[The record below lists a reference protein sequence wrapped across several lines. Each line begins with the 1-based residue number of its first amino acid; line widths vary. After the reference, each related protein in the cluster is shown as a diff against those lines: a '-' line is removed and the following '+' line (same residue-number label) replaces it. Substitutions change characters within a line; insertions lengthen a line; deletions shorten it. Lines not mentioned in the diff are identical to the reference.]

1 MFVFEEIVAR
11 IGNTDNPPTFA
22 ELEGGRA
29 AGAAMLK
36 AVTTPGADFDIETA
50 RDLAE
55 GIRLIDDALASIQAA
70 EDAALTEAT
79 ALRSLLGESDPAPVV
94 PDPAPAVPEPA
105 PAVEASATTTL
116 LQRLRTRAPVVPNE
130 PPAPRA
136 VDIRAVGPSQG
147 FELSPDADVAEL
159 GHLFATAA
167 MRVTA
172 GHQPLVRI
180 TKRYDESRVLNHQSD
195 LNVRKIADV
204 FGAAGPLTAAG
215 GLCGPG
221 DVDFTHPVFAQQG
234 RPVRDALTA
243 FNASRGKVTLGAAVS
258 IADTDPAVSKWTL
271 TDDQAAV
278 TGSPTKPC
286 PRVLCPEDITCEIQ
300 AVVHCMTIGNIQA
313 KFTPE
318 YWAARLQT
326 VLASVDRKADQLLL
340 QQIHAN
346 STPVPTVA
354 DGGNTLVS
362 FLAALERTIAGD
374 RGIQRNTSGTYQVLA
389 DAWLLR
395 QMVEQ
400 VAFNLS
406 GNNRLDAIQALKER
420 INSWLADMGA
430 QIAWT
435 FDGTVKDSDKSHNI
449 QSPTSGAW
457 LTQSTLYV
465 YPVGS
470 HLYLDG
476 GTLDLGTSIS
486 DSALNAVNDRQAFAE
501 IFEKSCFRGISSYR
515 IPLTVANKCGC

>member
-1 MFVFEEIVAR
+1 MLRFDEIVAR
-11 IGNTDNPPTFA
+11 VGNADNPPTFA
-22 ELEGGRA
+22 DLTAARA
-29 AGAAMLK
+29 AGAEMLRT
-36 AVTTPGADFDIETA
+36 ATTPGADFDIEAA
-50 RDLAE
+50 RDIAE
-55 GIRLIDDALASIQAA
+55 GIRVIDSALAAIQEA
-70 EDAALTEAT
+70 ENAALAEADS
-79 ALRSLLGESDPAPVV
+79 LRSLLGDNAPDPVVPDTDPAPVV
-94 PDPAPAVPEPA
+94 EPAVT
-105 PAVEASATTTL
+105 ASTTPL
-116 LQRLRTRAPVVPNE
+116 IERLRTRTAIPVVE

-147 FELSPDADVAEL
+147 FDLSPDADVAEL

-167 MRVTA
+167 MRVTN

-180 TKRYDESRVLNHQSD
+180 TKQYDEARTLNHQSD

-243 FNASRGKVTLGAAVS
+243 FSASRGKVTLGAAVS
-258 IADTDPAVSKWTL
+258 IADTNPAVSVWTL

-286 PRVLCPEDITCEIQ
+286 PRVECPEDITCEIQ
-300 AVVHCMTIGNIQA
+300 AVPYCMTIGNIQA

-326 VLASVDRKADQLLL
+326 VLASVDRKAEQLLL
-340 QQIHAN
+340 QQIHAA
-346 STPVPTVA
+346 SAAVPAVS
-354 DGGNTLVS
+354 DGGNTITS
-362 FLAALERTIAGD
+362 FLTALERTIAGD
-374 RGIQRNTSGTYQVLA
+374 REIQRNTSGTYQVIA

-395 QMVEQ
+395 QMITQ
-400 VAFNLS
+400 TGYNLG
-406 GNNRLDAIQALKER
+406 GNNRLDAIQGLRER
-420 INSWLADMGA
+420 INSWLSDMGA
-430 QIAWT
+430 QISWT
-435 FDGTVKDSDKSHNI
+435 FDGTVKDADKSHNI
-449 QSPTSGAW
+449 QTATSGAW

-476 GTLDLGTSIS
+476 GTLDLGTSIT